1 LVVSTGRN
9 SGRVE
14 MSSDREMQADL
25 YGSAKPPHVHQGFAH
40 SDGDANH
47 NRFKGV
53 GMGNDAEPGN
63 GGILGYP
70 AASFSAVKTR
80 LVRGRAT
87 TALVAEPAAVASK
100 HVMGSGSFA
109 KAFKKWVATKLG
121 GAKKQAKTASLAT
134 TELEEAEAAEDED
147 EDETGEL
154 VFGFFILF
162 LPLIVLVIILLI
174 LLPFMIAK
182 ANGNAAPSMPS
193 MPEMPG
199 GGEYAEQAQ
208 EHLKST
214 SDLVVKYLS
223 PVEEMSPFKVGQIQ
237 KLISDVNEAAGTAAA
252 PFFIVLQVLFL
263 LAFVAYMVIA
273 IVALC
278 VDWLAMDCECA
289 ADSWVWLYVLLA
301 LVIPTAFGFIMGL
314 VKAGLALADLKKNV
328 GWEIPDV
335 FLALPG
341 PVIYIT
347 LGILGIILWSTMDAE
362 CDSLYSESF
371 GMLFIIFKIQVIMM
385 GVASI
390 FGLITCCAQVTVLIA
405 QMSGTAPPKHEDDIS
420 ESKYV

>member
-1 LVVSTGRN
+1 
-9 SGRVE
+9 
-14 MSSDREMQADL
+14 
-25 YGSAKPPHVHQGFAH
+25 
-40 SDGDANH
+40 
-47 NRFKGV
+47 
-53 GMGNDAEPGN
+53 MGNDAEPDN

-70 AASFSAVKTR
+70 AASFSAVQTR
-80 LVRGRAT
+80 GVRGRAT
-87 TALVAEPAAVASK
+87 TALAEPAAMASK
-100 HVMGSGSFA
+100 QVMGSGSFA

-154 VFGFFILF
+154 IFGLFILF
-162 LPLIVLVIILLI
+162 LPLIVLVIVLLI
-174 LLPFMIAK
+174 LLPFMIAQ
-182 ANGNAAPSMPS
+182 ANGGAVPS

-237 KLISDVNEAAGTAAA
+237 KLISDVNEAAGTAVA

-273 IVALC
+273 IVALF
-278 VDWLAMDCECA
+278 VDWLAMDCECT

-301 LVIPTAFGFIMGL
+301 LVIPTAFGFVMGTY
-314 VKAGLALADLKKNV
+314 
-328 GWEIPDV
+328 IH
-335 FLALPG
+335 
-341 PVIYIT
+341 IYIYMYIYIHT
-347 LGILGIILWSTMDAE
+347 CIYL
-362 CDSLYSESF
+362 SLY
-371 GMLFIIFKIQVIMM
+371 INI
-385 GVASI
+385 
-390 FGLITCCAQVTVLIA
+390 
-405 QMSGTAPPKHEDDIS
+405 
-420 ESKYV
+420 